1 MWGCHEQPA
10 LTKQTN
16 FQPEPLLTEGVSNV
30 DIPLC
35 ITPHPAYLPQRFAS
49 CMANAGVWVH
59 VTVVQ
64 IVKYHQDV
72 CACTAVGCL
81 SCM

>member
-16 FQPEPLLTEGVSNV
+16 FQPEPLLTEGVSMLTFHFALLL
-30 DIPLC
+30 DHASIPFPEIC
-35 ITPHPAYLPQRFAS
+35 F
-49 CMANAGVWVH
+49 MVNAGVWVH

-64 IVKYHQDV
+64 I
-72 CACTAVGCL
+72 
-81 SCM
+81 